1 MGRIDGILDV
11 VSRFSVFSQIAFD
24 YSQLIG
30 KSKDSSPTGTL
41 VSVLDKFITGR
52 EIILKSWY

>member
-30 KSKDSSPTGTL
+30 KSKDSSPTDTL
-41 VSVLDKFITGR
+41 VSVLDN
-52 EIILKSWY
+52 L